1 MASYESWDYEEL
13 DEAPRWLYAVGGSLL
28 IWLGLRRWS
37 LPAAVATGAG
47 VFLLSRAL
55 PDPGAAN
62 EAVGA
67 ASQAPGA
74 ASATTQT
81 SSFAPTGTTPTVP
94 DNSIRDAV
102 AADDYVDET
111 SDDSFP
117 ASDPPS
123 WTPTT
128 SVGPSHG

>member
-37 LPAAVATGAG
+37 LPAAVVTGAG
-47 VFLLSRAL
+47 AFLLSRAL
-55 PDPGAAN
+55 PDPRAAN

-67 ASQAPGA
+67 ASQAA
-74 ASATTQT
+74 SASATTHT
-81 SSFAPTGTTPTVP
+81 SSAASTGATPPTPGNT
-94 DNSIRDAV
+94 IRDAV
-102 AADDYVDET
+102 DADDYVDET